1 MACCVAVAQNAF
13 PEAPEAP
20 GPETLTEAQTSCCR
34 VIVETRDRSEGTPGA
49 AEIPWE
55 LAYRCCPFLDMQGT
69 FSPTC
74 TPWGPPTPPFLDAS
88 LLDGRWQEVA

>member
-1 MACCVAVAQNAF
+1 VAVVQQAF
-13 PEAPEAP
+13 PASLAEP
-20 GPETLTEAQTSCCR
+20 GPGELTGEQAACCR
-34 VIVETRDRSEGTPGA
+34 VVVETRDKAVPGA
-49 AEIPWE
+49 GEEIPWE
-55 LAYRCCPFLDMQGT
+55 LAYRCCPFLNTQEP